1 MWKTPG
7 RTALADD
14 DVLASLRIAEYNVTM
29 APGHGRRTGLA
40 APVGSMSPVVTRP
53 RDTRPMVA
61 LVREPVEP
69 VEPARLVVV
78 PDAPVEDVEHT
89 PAASGLEVGDVSS
102 LDPAFLERRLE
113 QRGEGIVAIA
123 AAACDGAGS
132 TALGETVNLSTSG
145 LLARMDLCAPSDDV
159 DLLVGESY
167 SMVLR
172 GRVVAERKI
181 DDGYLWHIAI
191 VDADP
196 EWYAAVDLAHECSD
210 DTD

>member
-40 APVGSMSPVVTRP
+40 APAGSMSPLSTRP
-53 RDTRPMVA
+53 RTPRPMVA
-61 LVREPVEP
+61 LVRDE
-69 VEPARLVVV
+69 VEPAKLVVV
-78 PDAPVEDVEHT
+78 PDAPVEHVEDP
-89 PAASGLEVGDVSS
+89 PAASGLEAGDVSS

-113 QRGEGIVAIA
+113 QRGDATVSIA

-132 TALGETVNLSTSG
+132 TALGDTINVSTSG
-145 LLARMDLCAPSDDV
+145 LLARMDLPAPSDDV

-172 GRVVAERKI
+172 GRVVAERET
-181 DDGYLWHIAI
+181 DDGYLWHIA
-191 VDADP
+191 VADADP
-196 EWYAAVDLAHECSD
+196 AWHAAVELAHDGSD
-210 DTD
+210 DND